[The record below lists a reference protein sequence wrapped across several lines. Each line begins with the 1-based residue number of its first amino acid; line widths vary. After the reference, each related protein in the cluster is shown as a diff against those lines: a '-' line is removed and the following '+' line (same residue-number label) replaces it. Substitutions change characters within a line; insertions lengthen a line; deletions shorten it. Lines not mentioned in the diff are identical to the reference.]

1 MPTCAEGLGSRVRLI
16 RRRLLVAALCLLF
29 VTASRSAP
37 GQLSGPEFQANT
49 YTTGDQWRPSV
60 AADTAG
66 NFVMIWRS
74 DNQDGD
80 IEGVFGQRF
89 DFSGVPVGTE
99 FQVNS
104 YTTGAQ
110 YGSAVASDGSG
121 NFLVVWNNRI
131 QNVPVYAVARR
142 FDALGVPAGDEFRLS
157 AYTTESET
165 NPAVAADGLGNFIL
179 VWSAS
184 DASTV
189 GVFGRRFAGSGS
201 PLGGEFQVNTY
212 TTSAQGHPIVAAD
225 AAGDFVVVWNSYGQ
239 DGASY
244 GVFGQRYDSSGDPAG
259 GEFQV
264 NSYTTWWQVATSVAM
279 NGAGAFVVTW
289 MSQLQDGSES
299 GVFARRYSPAGVAQ
313 GDEFQVNSYTTG
325 LQLGASVAVGDSGE
339 FVVAWQT
346 FDYPAQF
353 DSDIVAQ
360 RYDAAGVQEG
370 STFRVN
376 SYTTA
381 FQGYPAISATPSGTF
396 VVAWG
401 GPGDVTRSEVHGQR
415 LAAVVFADGFAEG
428 TICGW
433 SASQGSGDA
442 CPP

>member
-1 MPTCAEGLGSRVRLI
+1 MSPSAEGLGSRVRHL
-16 RRRLLVAALCLLF
+16 RRRLLVAALCLLSLA
-29 VTASRSAP
+29 ASRPAP
-37 GQLSGPEFQANT
+37 GQLSGTEFQANT
-49 YTTGDQWRPSV
+49 YTTGDQWRPAV
-60 AADTAG
+60 AADSAG
-66 NFVMIWRS
+66 NFVMVWES
-74 DNQDGD
+74 VYQDGD
-80 IEGVFGQRF
+80 SDGVFGQRF
-89 DFSGVPVGTE
+89 DATGVPVGTE

-121 NFLVVWNNRI
+121 NFLVVWHNQI
-131 QNVPVYAVARR
+131 HNVPLYSVAQR

-165 NPAVAADGLGNFIL
+165 NPAVAADGLGNFIV

-184 DASTV
+184 DASMV
-189 GVFGRRFAGSGS
+189 GVYGRRFTGSGS
-201 PLGGEFQVNTY
+201 PLGSEFQVNTY
-212 TTSAQGHPIVAAD
+212 TTSVQGPPLVAAD
-225 AAGDFVVVWNSYGQ
+225 AAGNFVVVWSSYGQ

-244 GVFGQRYDSSGDPAG
+244 GVFGQRFDSSGDPAG

-279 NGAGAFVVTW
+279 NSAGSFVVTW
-289 MSQLQDGSES
+289 ESQLQDGSES
-299 GVFARRYSPAGVAQ
+299 GVFARRYSPAGVAL

-325 LQLGASVAVGDSGE
+325 LQQRASVAVGDSGE

-346 FDYPAQF
+346 FDSPAQF

-360 RYDAAGVQEG
+360 RFDAAGAREG

-381 FQGYPAISATPSGTF
+381 FQDYPAVVTTPSGTF

-401 GPGDVTRSEVHGQR
+401 GPGDGLFSGVHGQR
-415 LAAVVFADGFAEG
+415 LAALVFADGFIEG
-428 TICGW
+428 AVCGW
-433 SASQGSGDA
+433 SASQGSSDA